1 MLHPVF
7 GAMPLLSTMPLLSIL
22 RSVLRSLVAAG
33 LCFLLMANPAEAARD
48 TDSYDGNIFALYA
61 GNGSLVPPATTL
73 KDALEKE
80 RTSVIVFYLDDSSTS
95 KIFAPVVSELQRL
108 WGREVD
114 LLPFTTDAFQGDASQ
129 DRSDPATY
137 WHGTIPQVVVI
148 DGKGKVLLDEDGQVP
163 LEAIN
168 AAISAAT
175 GIEAPAEGSTTISFN
190 ELNTEVLSR

>member
-1 MLHPVF
+1 MLHQLF
-7 GAMPLLSTMPLLSIL
+7 STMILLSIM
-22 RSVLRSLVAAG
+22 RPVLRSLLVAG
-33 LCFLLMANPAEAARD
+33 LCLLLLASPSEAARD

-73 KDALEKE
+73 KDALEKN
-80 RTSVIVFYLDDSSTS
+80 RTSVIVYYLDDSSTS

-108 WGREVD
+108 WGREVE
-114 LLPFTTDAFQGDASQ
+114 LLPFTTDAFQGDDSQ
-129 DRSDPATY
+129 DLSDPATY

-148 DGKGKVLLDEDGQVP
+148 DGKGKILLDEDGQVP

-175 GIEAPAEGSTTISFN
+175 GIEAPAQGSTTISFN

>member
-1 MLHPVF
+1 MLHPLF
-7 GAMPLLSTMPLLSIL
+7 STMPLLSIM
-22 RSVLRSLVAAG
+22 RSVLRTLIAAG
-33 LCFLLMANPAEAARD
+33 LCLLLLASPSDAARD

-73 KDALEKE
+73 KDALAKE

-114 LLPFTTDAFQGDASQ
+114 LLPFTTDAFQGDNSQ
-129 DRSDPATY
+129 DPAYLATY

-148 DGKGKVLLDEDGQVP
+148 DGKGKILLDEDGQVP

-175 GIEAPAEGSTTISFN
+175 GIEAPAQGSTTISFN

>member
-1 MLHPVF
+1 MLNPLLSS
-7 GAMPLLSTMPLLSIL
+7 MPLLSTM
-22 RSVLRSLVAAG
+22 RKVLRSLFAAG
-33 LCFLLMANPAEAARD
+33 LCLLLMASPAEAARES
-48 TDSYDGNIFALYA
+48 DSYDGNIFALYA

-73 KDALEKE
+73 KDALENQ

-95 KIFAPVVSELQRL
+95 KTFAPVVSELQRL
-108 WGREVD
+108 WGRQVD
-114 LLPFTTDAFQGDASQ
+114 LLPFTTDSFQGDDSQ
-129 DRSDPATY
+129 DPSDPATY

-148 DGKGKVLLDEDGQVP
+148 DGKGNVLLDEDGQVP

-175 GIEAPAEGSTTISFN
+175 GIEAPAQGSTTISFN

>member
-1 MLHPVF
+1 MLHQLF
-7 GAMPLLSTMPLLSIL
+7 STMILLSIM
-22 RSVLRSLVAAG
+22 RPVLRSLLVAG
-33 LCFLLMANPAEAARD
+33 LCLLLLASPSEAARD

-114 LLPFTTDAFQGDASQ
+114 LLPFTTDAFQGDNSQ
-129 DRSDPATY
+129 DPADPATY

-148 DGKGKVLLDEDGQVP
+148 DGKGKILLDEDGQVP

-175 GIEAPAEGSTTISFN
+175 GIEAPAQGSTTISFN

>member
-1 MLHPVF
+1 MLY
-7 GAMPLLSTMPLLSIL
+7 PLISTMPLLSIM
-22 RSVLRSLVAAG
+22 RSVLRSLLAAG
-33 LCFLLMANPAEAARD
+33 FCLLLIASPAEAARD

-61 GNGSLVPPATTL
+61 GNGSLVPPTTTL
-73 KDALEKE
+73 KDALQKE

-114 LLPFTTDAFQGDASQ
+114 LLPFTTDAFQGDDSQ
-129 DRSDPATY
+129 DPADPATY

-148 DGKGKVLLDEDGQVP
+148 NGEGKVLLDQDGQVP

-168 AAISAAT
+168 AAISTAT
-175 GIEAPAEGSTTISFN
+175 GIEAPAQGSTTISFN
-190 ELNTEVLSR
+190 ELNTEVISR

>member
-1 MLHPVF
+1 MLHQLF
-7 GAMPLLSTMPLLSIL
+7 STMILLSIM
-22 RSVLRSLVAAG
+22 RPVLRSLLVAG
-33 LCFLLMANPAEAARD
+33 LCLLLLASPSEAARD

-73 KDALEKE
+73 KDALEKN
-80 RTSVIVFYLDDSSTS
+80 RTSVIVYYLDDSSTS

-108 WGREVD
+108 WGREVE
-114 LLPFTTDAFQGDASQ
+114 LLPFTTDAFQGDDSQ
-129 DRSDPATY
+129 DLSDPATY
-137 WHGTIPQVVVI
+137 WYGTIPQVVVI
-148 DGKGKVLLDEDGQVP
+148 DGKGTVLLDEEGQVP

-175 GIEAPAEGSTTISFN
+175 GIEAPVQGSTTISFN

>member
-1 MLHPVF
+1 MLHPLF
-7 GAMPLLSTMPLLSIL
+7 STMPLLSIM
-22 RSVLRSLVAAG
+22 RSVLRTLIAAG
-33 LCFLLMANPAEAARD
+33 LCLLLLASPSDAARD

-73 KDALEKE
+73 KDALAKE

-114 LLPFTTDAFQGDASQ
+114 LLPFTTDAFQGDKSQ
-129 DRSDPATY
+129 DPADPATY

-148 DGKGKVLLDEDGQVP
+148 DGKGKILLDEDGQVP

-175 GIEAPAEGSTTISFN
+175 GIEAPAQGSTTISFN

>member
-1 MLHPVF
+1 MLHQLF
-7 GAMPLLSTMPLLSIL
+7 STMILLSIM
-22 RSVLRSLVAAG
+22 RPVLRSLLVAG
-33 LCFLLMANPAEAARD
+33 LCLLLLASPSEAARD

-73 KDALEKE
+73 KDALEKN
-80 RTSVIVFYLDDSSTS
+80 RTSVIVYYLDDSSTS

-114 LLPFTTDAFQGDASQ
+114 LLPFTTDAFQGDNSQ
-129 DRSDPATY
+129 DPADPATY

-148 DGKGKVLLDEDGQVP
+148 DGKGKILLDEDGQVP

-175 GIEAPAEGSTTISFN
+175 GIEAPAQGSTTISFN